1 MTRKEMQIK
10 VNREVMS
17 NWTQAKEVWDKVPNN
32 VTVTRIDYCKCGY
45 IVWGSYVFLVSYS
58 TLVAYIDSDGVLVDI
73 LRLVYGYTATSAKHI
88 AKFRNM
94 FKPCYEITYREVE

>member
-17 NWTQAKEVWDKVPNN
+17 DWKQVKEVWDTVPSSAH
-32 VTVTRIDYCKCGY
+32 VTRIDYCQCGY
-45 IVWGSYVFLVSYS
+45 IIWGGYIFLVSYS
-58 TLVAYIDSDGVLVDI
+58 TLVAYIRGDGVLVDI

-88 AKFRNM
+88 AKFRNK
-94 FKPCYEITYREVE
+94 FHHVSELTYREV